1 MANQKRF
8 MAQKGLDNNNNT
20 ITNVTDPVNSQ
31 DAATKAYADAAK
43 ASAISTAAADATTKA
58 NTAETNAKAYADTK
72 VSALVASA
80 PAALDTLNEL
90 ATALGNDANFA
101 TTVTNSLA
109 GKAANTITV
118 TGTGALSGGGALS
131 SNQVISHTNSGV
143 AAGTYNNVT
152 VNAYG
157 HVTAGSN
164 TAYLTSYSE
173 IDTLASVTGRGATTS
188 TAVTLSGGATVG
200 STGVAISGST
210 SGTTTLK
217 SAAAASGTITMP
229 AATGTM
235 ALTSDIGNGTLTVS
249 AGTGLSGS
257 GTFTANQSGNAT
269 ITLTN
274 TDTGSA
280 QNIYKNIS
288 DGTTTASA
296 GSNNDTIKFRAGT
309 GITAVVGSNDA
320 THGDNI
326 LITNTGVTSIAGT
339 APIAVSA
346 STGSTTISLND
357 SGVTAGTYTK
367 VTVDAKGRVTSGAT
381 ASTTDITEGTNLYFT
396 NARAS
401 AAAPVQSVAGRT
413 GAVTLAVADV
423 SGAASTTYV
432 DTAVANLVASA
443 PAALN
448 TLNELATALG
458 NDANFSTTV
467 TNSIATKLSLSG
479 GSLTGAVTSSS
490 TVATTGGDFALANTT
505 SNSTASQWHNRT
517 GVKNAAADKAV
528 FVGTYGSVAVAGAHN
543 NALTAWADLYVNNV
557 DGSNGGAVRMPSTTY
572 VAGNQVIHAG
582 NYNSYSPTLTGTG
595 ASGTWGISISGNA
608 ATATNASYATSAGSA
623 STAGQVT
630 INYNNDSN
638 STYQMLWGSGN
649 SVYGTG
655 GIYCNPSNDYLYAGS
670 FYTGNW
676 FRSSGQTGW
685 YNESY
690 AVGIYATEAGNVRTY
705 NNASFIANNVTAT
718 GLMSSANGYQ
728 TTAYLTNQRNRIWS
742 FANSDAYGLSYFQ
755 GTSGRGGSDSIGF
768 HFGTASDAGSQFVM
782 QSNGTFIATGE
793 LTAYSDAKVKTNVKT
808 IENALD
814 IVTKMRGVTF
824 DRIQDGKA
832 SVGVIA
838 QEVKEVLPQVV
849 NYDEQADIHSVAY
862 GNIVGVLIEA
872 IKAQQVQI
880 AELSAEVA
888 KLKK

>member
-31 DAATKAYADAAK
+31 DAATKAYVDTAK
-43 ASAISTAAADATTKA
+43 ASA
-58 NTAETNAKAYADTK
+58 NTYTDTK
-72 VSALVASA
+72 VASLVASA

-101 TTVTNSLA
+101 TTVTTSLA

-131 SNQVISHTNSGV
+131 SNQTITHTNSGV
-143 AAGTYNNVT
+143 TAGTYNNVT

-157 HVTAGSN
+157 HVTSGSN
-164 TAYLTSYSE
+164 SAYLTGNQS
-173 IDTLASVTGRGATTS
+173 ISVTGDAT
-188 TAVTLSGGATVG
+188 G
-200 STGVAISGST
+200 
-210 SGTTTLK
+210 SGTT
-217 SAAAASGTITMP
+217 GI
-229 AATGTM
+229 
-235 ALTSDIGNGTLTVS
+235 ALTL
-249 AGTGLSGS
+249 
-257 GTFTANQSGNAT
+257 AN
-269 ITLTN
+269 
-274 TDTGSA
+274 
-280 QNIYKNIS
+280 
-288 DGTTTASA
+288 
-296 GSNNDTIKFRAGT
+296 
-309 GITAVVGSNDA
+309 
-320 THGDNI
+320 
-326 LITNTGVTSIAGT
+326 
-339 APIAVSA
+339 
-346 STGSTTISLND
+346 
-357 SGVTAGTYTK
+357 SGVTAGTYGSGTQ
-367 VTVDAKGRVTSGAT
+367 VSSITVDAKGRVTS
-381 ASTTDITEGTNLYFT
+381 ASNSNIAF
-396 NARAS
+396 
-401 AAAPVQSVAGRT
+401 PVTSVAGKT

-432 DTAVANLVASA
+432 DTAISNLVNGASA
-443 PAALN
+443 AYDTLAEIQNAMATDAELSAAISALTIGN
-448 TLNELATALG
+448 GTQTITAGSYLTG
-458 NDANFSTTV
+458 
-467 TNSIATKLSLSG
+467 G
-479 GSLTGAVTSSS
+479 GSFTANQTSSS
-490 TVATTGGDFALANTT
+490 SITLAVQASVASNANHIVARDANGDFNAGTITATLNGNA
-505 SNSTASQWHNRT
+505 STAT
-517 GVKNAAADKAV
+517 
-528 FVGTYGSVAVAGAHN
+528 
-543 NALTAWADLYVNNV
+543 
-557 DGSNGGAVRMPSTTY
+557 
-572 VAGNQVIHAG
+572 
-582 NYNSYSPTLTGTG
+582 
-595 ASGTWGISISGNA
+595 
-608 ATATNASYATSAGSA
+608 YATSAGSA
-623 STAGQVT
+623 TTASSATTAGQVT

-655 GIYCNPSNDYLYAGS
+655 GIYCNPSCDYLYSGS
-670 FYTGNW
+670 FSCGNW
-676 FRSSGQTGW
+676 FRSSGATGW

-705 NNASFIANNVTAT
+705 NNASFISNNVTAT

-742 FANSDAYGLSYFQ
+742 FGNADGYGLSYFQ
-755 GTSGRGGSDSIGF
+755 GTSGRGSTDSIGF

>member
-1 MANQKRF
+1 

-20 ITNVTDPVNSQ
+20 IVNVSTPANSS
-31 DAATKAYADAAK
+31 DAATKGYVDSSASSTL
-43 ASAISTAAADATTKA
+43 ASANSYTDG
-58 NTAETNAKAYADTK
+58 K
-72 VSALVASA
+72 VSALVNAA

-90 ATALGNDANFA
+90 ATALGNDASFS
-101 TTVTNSLA
+101 TTITNSLA
-109 GKAANTITV
+109 GKASNSVTV
-118 TGTGALSGGGALS
+118 TGTGALSGGGALTG
-131 SNQVISHTNSGV
+131 NQTITHTNSGV
-143 AAGTYNNVT
+143 TAGTYNNVT
-152 VNAYG
+152 VNAFG

-164 TAYLTSYSE
+164 TSYLTGNQN
-173 IDTLASVTGRGATTS
+173 ISVTGDATGSGAT
-188 TAVTLSGGATVG
+188 G
-200 STGVAISGST
+200 I
-210 SGTTTLK
+210 
-217 SAAAASGTITMP
+217 
-229 AATGTM
+229 
-235 ALTSDIGNGTLTVS
+235 ALTL
-249 AGTGLSGS
+249 
-257 GTFTANQSGNAT
+257 AN
-269 ITLTN
+269 
-274 TDTGSA
+274 
-280 QNIYKNIS
+280 
-288 DGTTTASA
+288 
-296 GSNNDTIKFRAGT
+296 
-309 GITAVVGSNDA
+309 
-320 THGDNI
+320 
-326 LITNTGVTSIAGT
+326 
-339 APIAVSA
+339 
-346 STGSTTISLND
+346 

-367 VTVDAKGRVTSGAT
+367 ITVDAKGRAT
-381 ASTTDITEGTNLYFT
+381 AGAAATTSDIAEGTNLYYT
-396 NARAS
+396 AARAS

-413 GAVTLAVADV
+413 GAVTLAVADI

-432 DTAVANLVASA
+432 DTAVSNLVNAA
-443 PAALN
+443 PAALD
-448 TLNELATALG
+448 TLKELATALG

-479 GSLTGAVTSSS
+479 GSLTGAVSSSS
-490 TVATTGGDFALANTT
+490 TLATTGGDFALANTT
-505 SNSTASQWHNRT
+505 SSSAASTWHNRT
-517 GVKNAAADKAV
+517 GVKNASADKAV
-528 FVGTYGSVAVAGAHN
+528 FLGTYGSVAVAGAHN
-543 NALTAWADLYVNNV
+543 NALNAWADLYVNNV
-557 DGSNGGAVRMPSTTY
+557 DGSNGGAVRLPSTTY
-572 VAGNQVIHAG
+572 IAGSQAIHAG
-582 NYNSYSPTLTGTG
+582 NYNSYAPTLTGSG
-595 ASGTWGISISGNA
+595 ASGTWGINITGNA
-608 ATATNASYATSAGSA
+608 ATATSASSA
-623 STAGQVT
+623 STASQVT
-630 INYNNDSN
+630 VNYNNDSN

-655 GIYCNPSNDYLYAGS
+655 GIYCNPSSDYLYAGS
-670 FYTGNW
+670 FSTGNW
-676 FRSSGQTGW
+676 FRSTGATGW

-718 GLMSSANGYQ
+718 GVMSSASGYQ
-728 TTAYLTNQRNRIWS
+728 TTAYVSNSRNRIWS

-755 GTSGRGGSDSIGF
+755 GTAGRGGSDSIGF
-768 HFGTASDAGSQFVM
+768 HFGTATDAASQFVM

>member
-31 DAATKAYADAAK
+31 DAATKAYADTAK

-479 GSLTGAVTSSS
+479 GTMTGPLLFGNATSPNSNYIQFGDN
-490 TVATTGGDFALANTT
+490 TGWKLRFMTNVSGTPTERFSFTDNGAF
-505 SNSTASQWHNRT
+505 NSVGAITQNGSQ
-517 GVKNAAADKAV
+517 V
-528 FVGTYGSVAVAGAHN
+528 
-543 NALTAWADLYVNNV
+543 L
-557 DGSNGGAVRMPSTTY
+557 
-572 VAGNQVIHAG
+572 HAG

-655 GIYCNPSNDYLYAGS
+655 GIYCNPSSDYLYAGS
-670 FYTGNW
+670 FSTGNW

-705 NNASFIANNVTAT
+705 NGASFIANNVTAT

>member
-31 DAATKAYADAAK
+31 DAATKAYVDSAK
-43 ASAISTAAADATTKA
+43 TSA
-58 NTAETNAKAYADTK
+58 NTYTDTK
-72 VSALVASA
+72 VANLVASA

-90 ATALGNDANFA
+90 ATALGNDASFA

-109 GKAANTITV
+109 GKVATTTTV
-118 TGTGALSGGGALS
+118 TGTGALSGGGSLS
-131 SNQVISHTNSGV
+131 SNQTITHTNSGV
-143 AAGTYNNVT
+143 TAGTYNNVT

-164 TAYLTSYSE
+164 TSYLTGNQ
-173 IDTLASVTGRGATTS
+173 T
-188 TAVTLSGGATVG
+188 VTLSGDATG
-200 STGVAISGST
+200 
-210 SGTTTLK
+210 SGTT
-217 SAAAASGTITMP
+217 SISV
-229 AATGTM
+229 
-235 ALTSDIGNGTLTVS
+235 AL
-249 AGTGLSGS
+249 
-257 GTFTANQSGNAT
+257 ANT
-269 ITLTN
+269 
-274 TDTGSA
+274 
-280 QNIYKNIS
+280 
-288 DGTTTASA
+288 
-296 GSNNDTIKFRAGT
+296 
-309 GITAVVGSNDA
+309 
-320 THGDNI
+320 
-326 LITNTGVTSIAGT
+326 
-339 APIAVSA
+339 
-346 STGSTTISLND
+346 
-357 SGVTAGTYTK
+357 GVTAGTYTK
-367 VTVDAKGRVTSGAT
+367 VTVDAKGRVTLGAT

-443 PAALN
+443 PAALD

-543 NALTAWADLYVNNV
+543 NALNAWADLYVNNV
-557 DGSNGGAVRMPSTTY
+557 DGSNGGAVRMPSNTF

-582 NYNSYSPTLTGTG
+582 NYNSYAPTLTGTG

-608 ATATNASYATSAGSA
+608 ATASSAT
-623 STAGQVT
+623 TAGQVT

-655 GIYCNPSNDYLYAGS
+655 GIYCNPSSDYLYAGS
-670 FYTGNW
+670 FSCGNW

-705 NNASFIANNVTAT
+705 NNASFISNNVTAT
-718 GLMSSANGYQ
+718 GVVSSAGGYQ
-728 TTAYLTNQRNRIWS
+728 TTAYASGARNRIWS
-742 FANSDAYGLSYFQ
+742 FGNADGYGLSYFQ
-755 GTSGRGGSDSIGF
+755 GTAGRGGSDSIGF

-824 DRIQDGKA
+824 DRIQDGKS

>member
-31 DAATKAYADAAK
+31 DAATKAYVDSAK
-43 ASAISTAAADATTKA
+43 TSA
-58 NTAETNAKAYADTK
+58 NTYTDTK
-72 VSALVASA
+72 VANLVASA

-90 ATALGNDANFA
+90 ATALGNDASFA

-109 GKAANTITV
+109 GKVATTTTV
-118 TGTGALSGGGALS
+118 TGTGALSGGGSLS
-131 SNQVISHTNSGV
+131 SNQTITHTNSGV
-143 AAGTYNNVT
+143 TAGTYNNVT

-157 HVTAGSN
+157 HVTSGSN
-164 TAYLTSYSE
+164 SAYLTGNQS
-173 IDTLASVTGRGATTS
+173 ISVTGDAT
-188 TAVTLSGGATVG
+188 G
-200 STGVAISGST
+200 
-210 SGTTTLK
+210 SGTT
-217 SAAAASGTITMP
+217 GI
-229 AATGTM
+229 
-235 ALTSDIGNGTLTVS
+235 ALTL
-249 AGTGLSGS
+249 
-257 GTFTANQSGNAT
+257 AN
-269 ITLTN
+269 
-274 TDTGSA
+274 
-280 QNIYKNIS
+280 
-288 DGTTTASA
+288 
-296 GSNNDTIKFRAGT
+296 
-309 GITAVVGSNDA
+309 
-320 THGDNI
+320 
-326 LITNTGVTSIAGT
+326 
-339 APIAVSA
+339 
-346 STGSTTISLND
+346 
-357 SGVTAGTYTK
+357 SGVTAGTYGSGTQ
-367 VTVDAKGRVTSGAT
+367 VSSITVDAKGRVTS
-381 ASTTDITEGTNLYFT
+381 ASNSNIAF
-396 NARAS
+396 
-401 AAAPVQSVAGRT
+401 PVTSVAGKT

-432 DTAVANLVASA
+432 DTAISNLVNGASA
-443 PAALN
+443 AYDTLAEIQNAMATDAELSAAISALTIGN
-448 TLNELATALG
+448 GTQTITAGSYLTG
-458 NDANFSTTV
+458 
-467 TNSIATKLSLSG
+467 G
-479 GSLTGAVTSSS
+479 GSFTANQTSSS
-490 TVATTGGDFALANTT
+490 SITLAVQASVASNANHIVARDANGNFNAGTIT
-505 SNSTASQWHNRT
+505 ATLNGNASTAT
-517 GVKNAAADKAV
+517 
-528 FVGTYGSVAVAGAHN
+528 
-543 NALTAWADLYVNNV
+543 
-557 DGSNGGAVRMPSTTY
+557 
-572 VAGNQVIHAG
+572 
-582 NYNSYSPTLTGTG
+582 
-595 ASGTWGISISGNA
+595 
-608 ATATNASYATSAGSA
+608 YATSAGSA
-623 STAGQVT
+623 TSASSAATAGQVT

-655 GIYCNPSNDYLYAGS
+655 GIYCNPSSDYLYSGS
-670 FYTGNW
+670 FSCGNW

-690 AVGIYATEAGNVRTY
+690 AVGIHATEVGNVRTY
-705 NNASFIANNVTAT
+705 NNASFISNNVTAT

-742 FANSDAYGLSYFQ
+742 FANADAYGLSYFQ